1 VFLQLGSVGYLEIN
15 EPFSTL
21 KILICRKYSFQKL
34 SKFSEVNNVIDSAA
48 FYTHGFLLRDMRDSS
63 TQVYRPTWN
72 KERLSVPWKTH
83 LA

>member
-1 VFLQLGSVGYLEIN
+1 LEIN

-21 KILICRKYSFQKL
+21 KILTCRKYSFQKL

-48 FYTHGFLLRDMRDSS
+48 SYTHGFLLRDMPDSS
-63 TQVYRPTWN
+63 TQVYRTTWN